1 MNYPRQ
7 KSVLPRLEEETRK
20 AGRAHEDAAIAAL
33 RHEWN
38 TTKLNMQAVIMMT
51 YRHAHGS
58 EPWTLATAGPTHERM
73 GHACMNE
80 LVNFHNSARGLIR
93 RAIREAY
100 RHEALRQIWML
111 DMVTP
116 PSYKPKLPER
126 ALREA
131 VAPRPGAG
139 STTWE
144 QALGEWLRAYSTN
157 LATNLRL
164 EALHSGSISDA
175 ADEVDSAKID
185 GFDPGY
191 KFSSAITDQ
200 ILLAQREARN
210 DVSETND
217 DLVAEEIFQTME
229 DSGVCEDCESQDGKL
244 LEDVEI
250 FGHVY
255 GFNCRC
261 FSRIV
266 PRDFAELLR
275 IGTDEEKLAALDADA
290 RGLIPDSMAIKD
302 PDSGILPSEQTL
314 KAHIFVTFDKW
325 MGQEGLSISGRAGA
339 AQVGQ

>member
-7 KSVLPRLEEETRK
+7 KSVLSRLEEETRK

-38 TTKLNMQAVIMMT
+38 TAKLNMQAVIMTT

-58 EPWTLATAGPTHERM
+58 EPWTMATSGPTHERM

-80 LVNFHNSARGLIR
+80 LVNFHNAALGLIR
-93 RAIREAY
+93 KSIREAY
-100 RHEALRQIWML
+100 RHEALRQVWML

-116 PSYKPKLPER
+116 PSHKPRLPAR

-131 VAPRPGAG
+131 SARPGAG
-139 STTWE
+139 ATWE
-144 QALGEWLRAYSTN
+144 TALGEWLRAYSAN

-164 EALHSGSISDA
+164 EALHSGSITDA

-200 ILLAQREARN
+200 ILLAQREARS

-217 DLVAEEIFQTME
+217 DLIVEEIFQTME
-229 DSGVCEDCESQDGKL
+229 DSGVCEDCESQDGKK

-250 FGHVY
+250 QGHVY

-261 FSRIV
+261 FERIV

-275 IGTDEEKLAALDADA
+275 NGSDEEKQAALDMDA
-290 RGLIPDSMAIKD
+290 RGLVPDAMAIKD
-302 PDSGILPSEQTL
+302 PDSGILPSEQSL
-314 KAHIFVTFDKW
+314 KAHIHIGFDKW
-325 MGQEGLSISGRAGA
+325 MGQEGMSISGRAGA
-339 AQVGQ
+339 AQVGR